1 LFKKSQ
7 PKKTSSKK
15 EKLMAPVLPNVSGIA
30 KITTQEEMSR
40 ATSILSD
47 LNKQLDAIITY
58 KEKKTK
64 PLNEALKIIRAETKP
79 YEEELNALI
88 ADIRLKMTT
97 YQTNLIQQQK
107 EEEQRAIDLLA
118 SGAPLEKALDIITP
132 VTNSVSTD
140 SGTISFRPT
149 PKLKIN
155 DLSMIDDMY
164 FDLNEARLLADL
176 KAGKIVPGAV
186 IEIIQV
192 PVNRLK

>member
-1 LFKKSQ
+1 MKKTTL
-7 PKKTSSKK
+7 KKTSSKK
-15 EKLMAPVLPNVSGIA
+15 EKLMAPVIPHISGIA

-40 ATSILSD
+40 ATTLLSD
-47 LNKQLDAIITY
+47 LNKQLDSIIAY

-64 PLNEALKIIRAETKP
+64 PLNEALRVIRAETKP
-79 YEEELNALI
+79 YEEQLNALI

-118 SGAPLEKALDIITP
+118 SGATLETALDVITP